1 MKLPMM
7 SDKAIMRPAVMTSFG
22 GINHNLNAGD
32 GELYDM
38 RNLSS
43 REYPLLT
50 PRKKRGIVG
59 TLNKPNGL
67 DALDKPW
74 WVDGTGFYFDGEKK
88 GTVADSKKQFAA
100 MGSLVLI
107 FPDKAYYDTEKD
119 EFGKLEVEQQY
130 SGIQFLNGTFEEVP
144 AYANTI
150 YKSGAAWTYLPGDA
164 ISISGCVDHPQNNKT
179 VVIREVDGDYLRF
192 YENTFTLDSTI
203 RYTADAYGLMGGTY
217 YYNRKHFTVP
227 ELSEGDTL
235 TWVETEEEVS
245 ITAVIGGVTSTITVE
260 DGIDGYPLEFSDIP
274 TDYTESGTVTISFG
288 VPNMDFVCVNENRL
302 WGCKGDTIYASALG
316 NPRNFYVFE
325 GLSTDSWTSDTVGA
339 GDFTGCIS
347 YQGYP
352 TFFKAESICK
362 VQGDRPSNFQW
373 TITDALGVKD
383 GCERSLAVVGDTL
396 FYLSRAGICAY
407 NGWYPT
413 VISYA
418 LGANTKWQDA
428 AGGSDSIRYYVSMKD
443 DTGYNLYTYDT
454 RYGTWHREDETHA
467 VDFAFW
473 NEGLYMLTSLG
484 QMVRIDGSEGTAE
497 GPIDWEAEFGDS
509 VRFYETTDGG
519 SQNKKGILRFQ
530 MRCELA
536 AGSVLKVLVRY
547 EDNDEWEEVGTIL
560 GPAKK
565 QSYNLPLIL
574 RRCDYYRL
582 KLVGSG
588 DAVVYSLTEVR
599 YSGSTL
605 QGGAVTLPTV

>member
-7 SDKAIMRPAVMTSFG
+7 SDKAIMRPTVMTSFG

-43 REYPLLT
+43 REFPLLA
-50 PRKKRGIVG
+50 PRKKRGVVRSMA
-59 TLNKPNGL
+59 KPNGL

-88 GTVADSKKQFAA
+88 GAVTDTKKQFAA

-119 EFGKLEVEQQY
+119 EFGKLEVEEQY

-192 YENTFTLDSTI
+192 YEDTFTLDSTI
-203 RYTADAYGLMGGTY
+203 RYTADEYGLTAGTY
-217 YYNRKHFTVP
+217 YYKRKHFTVP

-235 TWVETEEEVS
+235 TWIETEEETS

-347 YQGYP
+347 YQGHP

-383 GCERSLAVVGDTL
+383 GCERSLSVVGDTL

-407 NGWYPT
+407 SGWYPT
-413 VISYA
+413 VISDA

-428 AGGSDSIRYYVSMKD
+428 AGGSDSIRYYVSMTD
-443 DTGYNLYTYDT
+443 GSGYSLYTYDT
-454 RYGTWHREDETHA
+454 RYATWHREDETHA

-497 GPIDWEAEFGDS
+497 GPIAWTAEFGDS
-509 VRFYETTDGG
+509 VRFYETSDQN
-519 SQNKKGILRFQ
+519 SQNKKGLLRFQ
-530 MRCELA
+530 IRCDLDS
-536 AGSVLKVLVRY
+536 GSELKVWVRY
-547 EDNDEWEEVGTIL
+547 DGEEWREEAAIRQTGKYSVNI
-560 GPAKK
+560 
-565 QSYNLPLIL
+565 PLIL
-574 RRCDYYRL
+574 TRCDYFRL
-582 KLVGSG
+582 KLTGTG
-588 DAVVYSLTEVR
+588 NAVIYSITEVK
-599 YSGSTL
+599 YSGSNL
-605 QGGAVTLPTV
+605 QGGALYRG